1 MSTILRL
8 SFLDLTFGNLKFVY
22 YFIISQRSM
31 NGMNSIELWKQ
42 LVSYLKMLSNDEKKG
57 LILDRKQIVKIFQQI
72 RIWHNSRGNKEIWRL
87 NREMI
92 IGKLWEK
99 RMVHGMMYIVRTSN
113 YLWND
118 CHFNYKCGFEIQL
131 IGYQSSLYGNYE
143 NLLLLCKIQ

>member
-1 MSTILRL
+1 
-8 SFLDLTFGNLKFVY
+8 
-22 YFIISQRSM
+22 M

-99 RMVHGMMYIVRTSN
+99 KEWYMAWCTLYVQVSTYEMIVILITN
-113 YLWND
+113 ADLK
-118 CHFNYKCGFEIQL
+118 FNW
-131 IGYQSSLYGNYE
+131 
-143 NLLLLCKIQ
+143 